1 MRAPRLS
8 DAIAVVAVLAA
19 VFAGCGEDDRA
30 ASDASAQV
38 RGTVVIEPTC
48 PVETVDQ
55 DCSPQPVA
63 ATVDVFED
71 SDGAGDPSIDPAQR
85 VEAGDDG
92 RFEIELAAG
101 SYLLSARAPD
111 ALAQGVPQEVTLG
124 PNDDVEITLT
134 IDSGIR

>member
-1 MRAPRLS
+1 VRAPRPV

-19 VFAGCGEDDRA
+19 AFAGCGEGDRA

-55 DCSPQPVA
+55 DCSPHPVA

-71 SDGAGDPSIDPAQR
+71 SAGAGEPSTDPAR
-85 VEAGDDG
+85 SVEAEDDG

-101 SYLLSARAPD
+101 NYLLSARTSD
-111 ALAQGVPQEVTLG
+111 ALAQGVPQEVTLR
-124 PNDDVEITLT
+124 PKEEVEVTLT